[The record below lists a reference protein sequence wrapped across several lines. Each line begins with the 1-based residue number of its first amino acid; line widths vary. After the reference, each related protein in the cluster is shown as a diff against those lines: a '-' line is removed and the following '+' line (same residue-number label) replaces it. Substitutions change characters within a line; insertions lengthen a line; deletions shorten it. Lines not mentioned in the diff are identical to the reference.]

1 MRWRKFIKIIL
12 DHPFFEYRP
21 NKILSWSEASRIFN
35 SGFPTIEETIVAAKA
50 RYQLPSEAWLD
61 FEAAIIKHRAMKQ
74 HPISIIKRALL
85 SLKSYISNH
94 KRVAVFTAVLIL
106 ILSFFTLAPT
116 GRALAKE
123 FFNMIIQV
131 IEDRIEITNENPT
144 YEDSVYDDNIDEKY
158 IPKDD
163 NDDHYNE
170 VDGMISYPDIKHFV
184 EETGLIPITLKADW
198 LTCQTINYLDTK
210 DIDRTLNVQY
220 STSDGLAVSVTQ
232 IWYTDDDYS
241 ARIADVEY
249 EKSIILGDKELY
261 HAIDPV
267 DGTFNGVSLLD
278 NSVIMI
284 GAESGVDVDKLLK
297 LLK

>member
-12 DHPFFEYRP
+12 DHSFFEYRP

-35 SGFPTIEETIVAAKA
+35 SGFPTIEETIEAAKA

-61 FEAAIIKHRAMKQ
+61 FEAAIIRHRAMKQ
-74 HPISIIKRALL
+74 NPFSNIKRTLL

-94 KRVAVFTAVLIL
+94 KRAAVITTVLIL

-123 FFNMIIQV
+123 FFSMIIQV

-144 YEDSVYDDNIDEKY
+144 YEDSIYDDNIAEKY

-163 NDDHYNE
+163 NDDDYNE
-170 VDGMISYPDIKHFV
+170 VDGMISYPDIKHFA

-220 STSDGLAVSVTQ
+220 STSDGLAVGVTQ

-241 ARIADVEY
+241 SRIADAEY
-249 EKSIILGDKELY
+249 EKSII
-261 HAIDPV
+261 
-267 DGTFNGVSLLD
+267 
-278 NSVIMI
+278 
-284 GAESGVDVDKLLK
+284 
-297 LLK
+297 